1 MKAPRNAAQRVIR
14 RLTSCQL
21 VEIPGGGHDLGVE
34 QPEAV
39 AHAMNEFFDLSSDL
53 THGRA
58 AG

>member
-1 MKAPRNAAQRVIR
+1 VIR

-53 THGRA
+53 TQGRA